1 MTMWVDTV
9 NKHIQ
14 SGDFD
19 RKVIMESTEMN
30 YKDDI
35 PRPLSA
41 EDHRPGNYHTV
52 TIVQYD
58 ENNTSWNVQK
68 SPHPK
73 KRQHY
78 YKLYYPEFYIIFN
91 PPTD

>member
-1 MTMWVDTV
+1 MWVDTV
-9 NKHIQ
+9 DRHIK

-19 RKVIMESTEMN
+19 RKVIMESSEMN

-58 ENNTSWNVQK
+58 ENN
-68 SPHPK
+68 H
-73 KRQHY
+73 
-78 YKLYYPEFYIIFN
+78 
-91 PPTD
+91 

>member
-1 MTMWVDTV
+1 MPKIIHIFLIKKINDFRFRRMSMWVEAV
-9 NKHIQ
+9 NKHVQ

-19 RKVIMESTEMN
+19 RKVIMEPSEMN

-58 ENNTSWNVQK
+58 ENNK
-68 SPHPK
+68 
-73 KRQHY
+73 
-78 YKLYYPEFYIIFN
+78 
-91 PPTD
+91 

>member
-1 MTMWVDTV
+1 MSMWVEAV
-9 NKHIQ
+9 NKHVQ

-19 RKVIMESTEMN
+19 RKVIMEPSEMN

-58 ENNTSWNVQK
+58 ENNKWQK
-68 SPHPK
+68 IHSALK
-73 KRQHY
+73 QQH
-78 YKLYYPEFYIIFN
+78 KIQIN
-91 PPTD
+91 S